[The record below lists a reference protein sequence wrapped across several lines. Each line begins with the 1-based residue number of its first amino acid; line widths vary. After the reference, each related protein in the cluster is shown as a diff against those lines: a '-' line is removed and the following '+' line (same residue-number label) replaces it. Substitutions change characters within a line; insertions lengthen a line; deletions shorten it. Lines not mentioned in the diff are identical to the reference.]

1 MMNKSLSNAVCESSF
16 TQKPSLNKHIQAVH
30 ERKKPFKCN
39 ICDSRITQT
48 AIEDTYSIS
57 S

>member
-1 MMNKSLSNAVCESSF
+1 MNKSLSNAVCESSF